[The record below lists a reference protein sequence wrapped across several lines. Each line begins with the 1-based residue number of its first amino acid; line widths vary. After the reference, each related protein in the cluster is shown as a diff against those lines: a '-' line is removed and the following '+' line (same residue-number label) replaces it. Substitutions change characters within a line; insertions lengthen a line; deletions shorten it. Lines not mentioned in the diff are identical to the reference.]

1 MDSYAGGRL
10 CARCRSRL
18 LLVRPP
24 YCLVCGRAFASRA
37 GGVRLCGRCLLRL
50 PCYDRARSV
59 GLYAGSLREAV
70 HELKYRG
77 RTAVAVPLSGLLAGC
92 GARMLSPNQCD
103 VLVPVPLHVRRLRQ
117 RGFNQS
123 AVLAQRLAHLW
134 NIPCD
139 VEALQRSR
147 WTEPQTGLDRR
158 RRLANLRGAFAG
170 IRARCRG
177 KRMMLID
184 DVYTSG
190 ATVNECARALKAAG
204 AARVEVLTL
213 ARTSR
218 ER

>member
-10 CARCRSRL
+10 CAQCRSRL
-18 LLVRPP
+18 RLVRPP
-24 YCLVCGRAFASRA
+24 YCVVCGRAFASRA
-37 GGVRLCGRCLLRL
+37 GSMRLCGRCLLRL
-50 PCYDRARSV
+50 PRYDRARSV

-77 RTAVAVPLSGLLAGC
+77 RTAMAVPLSELLAGQ
-92 GARMLSPNQCD
+92 GARMGSPHHCD

-123 AVLAQRLAHLW
+123 ALLAQRLARAWH
-134 NIPCD
+134 IPCD
-139 VEALQRSR
+139 VAALQRQR
-147 WTEPQTGLDRR
+147 WTAPQTGLDRR
-158 RRLANLRGAFAG
+158 RRLANLRGAFAAS
-170 IRARCRG
+170 RARCRG
-177 KRMMLID
+177 KRMLLID

-213 ARTSR
+213 ARTCR